1 MDLIS
6 LFFLLILFIDT
17 VLWAKHIML
26 QSIWIYYLFNETTV
40 EGIPY
45 SALVYYKWF
54 IEEVTFNN
62 VE

>member
-45 SALVYYKWF
+45 SALVYYK
-54 IEEVTFNN
+54 
-62 VE
+62 